1 MSKLGLVTGGTGF
14 LGESL
19 IKQLLILN
27 YSVRVVARNES
38 KLINLKSRFPSIE
51 IIPGD
56 ISNII
61 TAKQACKDVNAIF
74 HLAAFKHVRMAEE
87 YACECINTNVIGSMN
102 ILNETLNNP
111 NLEFIIGISTDKV
124 ASVSGTYGATKFLM
138 ESLFTQYER
147 INKRVKYRLVRYG
160 NVLYSSGSVLC
171 LWKDKLLNGEEIT
184 ITDRN
189 ITRFYWHI
197 DEAIKLIFHCL
208 ANATSSEAYLPQMK
222 SMVLGDILEA
232 MTRKYLPKDKVLIV
246 NEIGLQKGE
255 NMHECLIMNGPTSA
269 NYDKYTI
276 DEIEKMI

>member
-1 MSKLGLVTGGTGF
+1 MQPYFFPYIGYFQLINAVNKFIIYDDVNYINKGWINRNNILVNNSPN
-14 LGESL
+14 LIQVPLIAASQNRL
-19 IKQLLILN
+19 IKDILL
-27 YSVRVVARNES
+27 V
-38 KLINLKSRFPSIE
+38 
-51 IIPGD
+51 D
-56 ISNII
+56 
-61 TAKQACKDVNAIF
+61 D
-74 HLAAFKHVRMAEE
+74 
-87 YACECINTNVIGSMN
+87 
-102 ILNETLNNP
+102 
-111 NLEFIIGISTDKV
+111 
-124 ASVSGTYGATKFLM
+124 
-138 ESLFTQYER
+138 
-147 INKRVKYRLVRYG
+147 NK
-160 NVLYSSGSVLC
+160 
-171 LWKDKLLNGEEIT
+171 WKDKLLNGEEIT

>member
-1 MSKLGLVTGGTGF
+1 MKKLALVTGGTGF

-19 IKQLLILN
+19 IKHLLLLN

-38 KLINLKSRFPSIE
+38 KLINLQSKYPSIE

-56 ISNII
+56 ISSVI
-61 TAKQACKDVNAIF
+61 TTKQACKNVNAIF

-87 YACECINTNVIGSMN
+87 YAIECINTNVVGSIN

-111 NLEFIIGISTDKV
+111 DLEFIIGISTDKV
-124 ASVSGTYGATKFLM
+124 ANVSGTYGATKFLM

-147 INKRVKYRLVRYG
+147 INKNVKYRLVRYG

-171 LWKDKLLNGEEIT
+171 LWKEKLLNGEEIT

-197 DEAIKLIFHCL
+197 DEAIKLIFDCL
-208 ANATSSEAYLPQMK
+208 ANSTSSEVYLPQMK
-222 SMVLGDILEA
+222 TMVLGDILEA
-232 MTRKYLPKDKVLIV
+232 MKQKYLPKDKELIV
-246 NEIGLQKGE
+246 KEIGLQKGE
-255 NMHECLIMNGPTSA
+255 NMHERLITNGPTSA
-269 NYDKYTI
+269 DYEKYTI
-276 DEIEKMI
+276 DEIFEMI